1 MLVLNKKN
9 KWSESMQFPLSELST
24 PSNFTLFIIAGKRR
38 EKTEKKEQLSL
49 FCSTEIFFLSISDL
63 RCVSFWTKMAGRK
76 WQDDT
81 SRTTMAGRQWQ
92 EQRQRLLARNGK
104 QLKQCK
110 CWMSQAT
117 I

>member
-49 FCSTEIFFLSISDL
+49 FCSTEIFFFRFLF
-63 RCVSFWTKMAGRK
+63 CAVSLFGRK
-76 WQDDT
+76 WQDANG
-81 SRTTMAGRQWQ
+81 RTTMAGTTTAFASEKWQ
-92 EQRQRLLARNGK
+92 TAQ
-104 QLKQCK
+104 
-110 CWMSQAT
+110 T
-117 I
+117 V

>member
-38 EKTEKKEQLSL
+38 EKTEKKRTTEPFL
-49 FCSTEIFFLSISDL
+49 FNRDFFLSISVL

-76 WQDDT
+76 WQDDN
-81 SRTTMAGRQWQ
+81 GR
-92 EQRQRLLARNGK
+92 NNDSV
-104 QLKQCK
+104 C
-110 CWMSQAT
+110 
-117 I
+117 